1 MSGIERLALVV
12 FLVGHVLFYAWVAV
26 LTFRK

>member
-12 FLVGHVLFYAWVAV
+12 FLIGHVVFFAWIAL